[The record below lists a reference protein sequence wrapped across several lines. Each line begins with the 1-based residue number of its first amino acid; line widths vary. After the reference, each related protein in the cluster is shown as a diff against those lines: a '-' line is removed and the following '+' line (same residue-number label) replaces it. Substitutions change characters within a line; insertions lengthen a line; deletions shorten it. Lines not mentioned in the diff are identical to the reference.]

1 MTVGTA
7 PEVVLTPEFTT
18 EDLVAVAGQVWE
30 SCLVHH
36 PDQLVEGPYAVLE
49 GPVTRAWVVIRGG
62 WSGFV
67 VLEMGSGT
75 AEEAARVML
84 DLEERDDVER
94 DEVADAVGELVNI
107 IGGNVKSLLPTAS
120 SLGLPQ
126 VGRAAPAIVVEH
138 CRVDLWWGPRPVVV
152 RVCS

>member
-7 PEVVLTPEFTT
+7 VEAVTTPEFTT
-18 EDLVAVAGQVWE
+18 DDLLAVAGQVWE
-30 SCLVHH
+30 SCLAHH
-36 PDQLVEGPYAVLE
+36 PDVLLEGSFAVLG
-49 GPVTRAWVVIRGG
+49 GPVTRASVVIRGG

-84 DLEERDDVER
+84 DLEAGDDVEPE
-94 DEVADAVGELVNI
+94 EVADAVGELVNI
-107 IGGNVKSLLPTAS
+107 IGGNLKSLLPTAS
-120 SLGLPQ
+120 SLGLPR
-126 VGRAAPAIVVEH
+126 VGEVTAAVAVEH
-138 CRVDLWWGPRPVVV
+138 CRVDLRWGARPVVV